1 MDMYVRRSSMKI
13 TKIESAAQI
22 VSRWSGGTTTQLA
35 ICPENAAYADRDF
48 LWRVSSAVVELPE
61 SDFTPLPD
69 YDRILMILDGEL
81 ALSHDGGE
89 EYTLRALEQTSFDG
103 ASHTFSRGQ
112 VTDFNLMMRKNRC
125 TGRVEAK
132 LLQEGAWT
140 NPLQGA
146 YSTHLFYCVDGSAEI
161 NTAGEQIRFAKG
173 EALLLESD
181 NREESCE
188 VNGNALL
195 VLAEMK
201 LR

>member
-1 MDMYVRRSSMKI
+1 MKI
-13 TKIESAAQI
+13 TKIDACSQN

-35 ICPENAAYADRDF
+35 IEPTSAVYADRDF
-48 LWRVSSAVVELPE
+48 IWRVSSAVVELPE

-112 VTDFNLMMRKNRC
+112 VTDFNLMMRKGRC
-125 TGRVEAK
+125 TGRVGVRKPKISCGYGEVLSEEYDK
-132 LLQEGAWT
+132 R
-140 NPLQGA
+140 
-146 YSTHLFYCVDGSAEI
+146 LFYCV
-161 NTAGEQIRFAKG
+161 AGEMKANIGSEWFDLSQG
-173 EALLLESD
+173 DALLMEGNDAAVCVWYGWES
-181 NREESCE
+181 
-188 VNGNALL
+188 GGTG

-201 LR
+201 EL